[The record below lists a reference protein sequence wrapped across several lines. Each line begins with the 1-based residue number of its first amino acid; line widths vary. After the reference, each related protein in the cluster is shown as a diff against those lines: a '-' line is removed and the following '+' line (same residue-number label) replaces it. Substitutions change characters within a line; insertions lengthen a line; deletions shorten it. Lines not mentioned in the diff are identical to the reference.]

1 MSLRSWRIA
10 SAAVPASESAASG
23 WPMLRTGVL
32 PVEGSPCVLIQ
43 MLLSHL
49 RTGSARYCWEANRVP
64 GSWRIVDNDPRG
76 VCVRSCPCSVV
87 RPAQTAPYGGFCV
100 PTVGTIGC
108 GLESG
113 YGWRSVDAKVAPRLS
128 RVCRADSRISSEV
141 RIPFRRPI
149 TESFT
154 SHFS

>member
-1 MSLRSWRIA
+1 M
-10 SAAVPASESAASG
+10 
-23 WPMLRTGVL
+23 
-32 PVEGSPCVLIQ
+32 
-43 MLLSHL
+43 
-49 RTGSARYCWEANRVP
+49 P

-76 VCVRSCPCSVV
+76 VCVRSCPRSVV
-87 RPAQTAPYGGFCV
+87 GPTQTAPYGGFCV
-100 PTVGTIGC
+100 PTADTIRG
-108 GLESG
+108 S
-113 YGWRSVDAKVAPRLS
+113 KVATVGGQSMRKWHPRLS